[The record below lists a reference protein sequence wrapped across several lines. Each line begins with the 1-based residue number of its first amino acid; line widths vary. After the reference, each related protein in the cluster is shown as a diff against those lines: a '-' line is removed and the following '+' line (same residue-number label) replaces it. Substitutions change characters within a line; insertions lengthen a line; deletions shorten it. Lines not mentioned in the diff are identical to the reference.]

1 MPRPRKPEDQK
12 RQKWPVLNATLA
24 ERRAIERYAIAAGQG
39 VSAYIIARALQKPV
53 SPRQD
58 WTRIV
63 RQQSEILAAMQ
74 EIAEHLATATPAR
87 DAGAALLAL
96 RRIEARLA
104 AQSAQSTPEGGDD
117 PC

>member
-12 RQKWPVLNATLA
+12 RSKWPVLNVTLE
-24 ERRAIERYAIAAGQG
+24 ERCAIERYAIAAGQG

-63 RQQSEILAAMQ
+63 RQQSELLALLQ
-74 EIAEHLATATPAR
+74 EIALQLLTATPVT

-96 RRIEARLA
+96 RRIETRLA
-104 AQSAQSTPEGGDD
+104 AQSAQSTPEGAEDT
-117 PC
+117 C

>member
-1 MPRPRKPEDQK
+1 MPRPRKPLDQE
-12 RQKWPVLNATLA
+12 RQKWSVLNATLA
-24 ERRAIERYAIAAGQG
+24 ERRAIKRYAIAAGQG

-74 EIAEHLATATPAR
+74 EIAERLVNATPGR